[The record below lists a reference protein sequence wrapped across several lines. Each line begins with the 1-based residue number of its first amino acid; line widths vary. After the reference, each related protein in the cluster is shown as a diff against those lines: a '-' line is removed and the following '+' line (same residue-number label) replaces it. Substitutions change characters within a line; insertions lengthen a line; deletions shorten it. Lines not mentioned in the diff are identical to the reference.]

1 MLEKLGDE
9 IWTAEGSDVVA
20 MLGFH
25 YPTRMAVIRLA
36 GSELFVWSPIA
47 PTDGLRAEVEALGN
61 VGYLIAPNALH
72 HLFIADWKR
81 SYPDARIHAAPGL
94 REKRRD
100 IAFDGELGDT
110 SVPEWSGDIEHVVVK
125 GNAITSEAVFFHRT
139 NRTVIFTDLIQQLP
153 ANWFSGWRA
162 VVAKWDLMLGPEPSV
177 PRKFRAA
184 FTDRRAARAS
194 VERILAWPAEKVLM
208 AHGTPVNA
216 NGQAFLRRA
225 FGWLIR

>member
-81 SYPDARIHAAPGL
+81 SYPDARIYAAPGL

>member
-1 MLEKLGDE
+1 LLEKLGHE
-9 IWTAEGSDVVA
+9 IWTAEGSHVVA

-36 GSELFVWSPIA
+36 DGELFVWSPIA
-47 PTDGLRAEVEALGN
+47 LTDGLRAKVDALGK
-61 VGYLIAPNALH
+61 VGYLIAPNSLH
-72 HLFIADWKR
+72 HLFITDWKR
-81 SYPDARIHAAPGL
+81 SYPSARIYAAPGL

-100 IAFDGELGDT
+100 IAFDGELGDA

-125 GNAITSEAVFFHRT
+125 GNAITSEAVFFHRSS
-139 NRTVIFTDLIQQLP
+139 RTAIFTDLIQQFP
-153 ANWFSGWRA
+153 ASWFSGWRA
-162 VVAKWDLMLGPEPSV
+162 VVAKWDLLLGPEPSV

-208 AHGTPVNA
+208 AHGTPVTA